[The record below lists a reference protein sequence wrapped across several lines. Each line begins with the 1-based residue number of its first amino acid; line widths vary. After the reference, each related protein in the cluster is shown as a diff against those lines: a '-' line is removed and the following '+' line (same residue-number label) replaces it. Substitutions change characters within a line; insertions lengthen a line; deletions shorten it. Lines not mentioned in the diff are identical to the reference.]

1 MRGELIPLVQKKT
14 WAAGITTAAIVTTT
28 LAAPGIAQAQP
39 GTTTLSAVGSPL
51 LSTRSWAPF
60 DNDALFSEFVNRLFY
75 GGPFV
80 SFYSTSGHD
89 QLSGLALKVYDAL
102 HDEITPIALGEHA
115 STKDIKLPEHT
126 WTLEELGIEYN
137 GQDTDFGP
145 ATTLYSDAISR
156 ALDALLDDCPY
167 ELYWYDKTGG
177 NGGGTQMLFS
187 ISCDSIE
194 VTLTPSVSMGVA
206 LDYRADPANA
216 YIVDGTDAQRALKAR
231 VKAQEIV
238 TKNENKSDYEKLNA
252 YRDAICE
259 LVSYDDEA
267 ADPSIQTPYGDP
279 WQIVSVFDG
288 DGETKV
294 VCEGYAKA
302 FQYLCD
308 LSHFN
313 SNIRCTTVHGVMD
326 GGTGAG
332 NHMWNVIRMG
342 DGRTYLVDVTNSDTG
357 TIGQDGG
364 LFIENYDRMIGND
377 YRFGYV
383 FRAGGANI
391 SYVYDDATLNLYP
404 ADYLTISGEPY
415 DDSAVVVDVDLANAT
430 VSVSGT
436 YTYTGAP
443 QTPSA
448 DALTVTVDGKTVPSD
463 AYTVQASGNVNAGTA
478 TVTVT
483 AKDGSGYTGSVTG
496 TFTIGKATPQ
506 VSVSP
511 SDSQVFPSTPLED
524 IEKNLQVTSNV
535 KGTLVLGDAELTVG
549 ENALTWTFT
558 PEDSANYET
567 VTGTLTLTVS
577 EDTVT
582 SIAITTP
589 PTKTSYAYGEA
600 FDPAGM
606 VVTATY
612 ASGRTEPVTGYAVEP
627 AGPLT
632 TVGENTIT
640 VSYKG
645 STATLSVTVA
655 SQAITPTVTLS
666 GAEGLVYDGSEQRP
680 AVSVTAD
687 GSALDPAEYVVTYAD
702 NVSAGTATVT
712 VSDAAG
718 GRYQFKPVT
727 ASFQIARAS
736 LVPSIEGTTS
746 KTYDGT
752 TAVTGGDLA
761 IALSGVVAGDDVT
774 ATATFAYTD
783 ANAGER
789 KDVRASGLALA
800 GADAANYELTASELT
815 AAGAGSIAKATPSG
829 AVTYDGPELWTGSDL
844 SEVAQGLT
852 WAGTPADAAVS
863 LAPGTALVE
872 GTRTYAC
879 TVTPA
884 DTQNY
889 ETLETTVELT
899 VARDVVASITV
910 TTPPTKTTYTY
921 GEAFDPAG
929 MVVTATY
936 ASGATSEVALE
947 DLSFSPAEL
956 AVGTTQVSVTYEGM
970 SATVDVAVNP
980 RSVTPA
986 LELTDAEGLV
996 YTGAEQEPG
1005 VVAKD
1010 GDVVIPTSEYVA
1022 TYANNVNAGTATVTV
1037 ADAPGGNYEVA
1048 TATTTF
1054 KIAPARPTLS
1064 VSAAEGGAP
1073 YGSPVTLA
1081 LTLEGVAGETPSA
1094 TATVT
1099 VDGTEHQ
1106 VAITDGAG
1114 ALELDGLEV
1123 GEHAVSVLVPAAG
1136 NYEAATATA
1145 SLLVRKATPQVTVAE
1160 VDPDLVVYP
1169 TTDRRLIEANYAA
1182 QVDPEIEGTLSVE
1195 LPASLTPGDHECAW
1209 TFTPADTKNYEVV
1222 RGTVT
1227 LTVTEDALASIAVT
1241 TPPTKT
1247 AYTYGE
1253 TFDPAGMVVTATW
1266 ASGRTADVSGAVS
1279 FDAALEV
1286 GQTEVELAYASGGRT
1301 ATCTVPVTVSAR
1313 AVTPTLALTGAEGL
1327 VYTGAEQEPGV
1338 VAKDGQTVIPASE
1351 YVVTYEDNVDAGTA
1365 TVTVADAPGGN
1376 YEVATA
1382 TTTFEIAR
1390 AQAALSVSA
1399 QTEGAVV
1406 GDAVT
1411 LSVSL
1416 TGAAGQ
1422 GLDGTVTVSVDGTDH
1437 EVAVAG
1443 GAGTLTLE
1451 GLDEAR
1457 TYEVAASFAGAANY
1471 EPATASTSFSLAK
1484 DTPEVS
1490 VAYVGGQIFPTTPLS
1505 EVEKNLQVTSDVP
1518 GTLSLDATELQVGT
1532 HDYAWTFTPADPAAY
1547 NEVTGSVTLTVS
1559 RDALTGIELSS
1570 APAKTAYTYGESF
1583 DPTGMTVTA
1592 TYASGRTADV
1602 TALVSFERALA
1613 VGQTSVTLTFAD
1625 GADVATAEVG
1635 VTVAPRAVSP
1645 TLELAGADG
1654 LVYNGQTQEPVVSV
1668 LVDGEPLS
1676 ASEYV
1681 VTYEDNVNA
1690 GTATVTVTDAPGGNY
1705 EVATATTTFE
1715 IARAHYGIEV
1725 PDLDVTFDGT
1735 PVDLTTDDVTVIGY
1749 GQEVLVSLSWQELTE
1764 DGWRQLD
1771 AAPSEVGSYRLVVTV
1786 TSEDP
1791 NYEPTTERAFEFSIL
1806 APAEETPEPGD
1817 GDQGGAQ
1824 GGTRPGDAQTPG
1836 GTTPGTPAPGGSGH
1850 ATGAL
1855 PGTGDPTTLGATLG
1869 ALLTGG
1875 LASVAAAVRSLR
1887 RRS

>member
-1 MRGELIPLVQKKT
+1 MQKKT

-89 QLSGLALKVYDAL
+89 QLSGLALEVYDAL
-102 HDEITPIALGEHA
+102 HDEITPIALGEHT
-115 STKDIKLPEHT
+115 STKDIMLPEHT

-137 GQDTDFGP
+137 GHDTDFGP

-167 ELYWYDKTGG
+167 ELYWYDKTGD
-177 NGGGTQMLFS
+177 NGGGTRMLFS

-206 LDYRADPANA
+206 LDYRADPADA
-216 YIVDGTDAQRALKAR
+216 YTVDGTDAQRALKAR

-267 ADPSIQTPYGDP
+267 ADPSTQTPYGDP

-288 DGETKV
+288 EGETKV

-364 LFIENYDRMIGND
+364 LFIENYDHMIGND
-377 YRFGYV
+377 YCSGYV
-383 FRAGGANI
+383 FKIGDAEI
-391 SYVYDDATLNLYP
+391 SYIYDKATLDLYP
-404 ADYLTISGEPY
+404 ADYLTISHEPY
-415 DDSAVVVDVDLANAT
+415 DDSAVVVDVDLSDAT

-436 YTYTGAP
+436 YTYTGAA
-443 QTPSA
+443 QTPPA
-448 DALTVTVDGKTVPSD
+448 DALTVTVNGETVPTD
-463 AYTVQASGNVNAGTA
+463 AYTVQASDNVNAGTA

-483 AKDGSGYTGSVTG
+483 AKEGSGYTGSATG
-496 TFTIGKATPQ
+496 TFVIGRATPQ
-506 VSVSP
+506 VSVSH
-511 SDSQVFPSTPLED
+511 SGGQVFPSTPLED

-535 KGTLVLGDAELTVG
+535 KGALALGDAELTVG
-549 ENALTWTFT
+549 ENALAWTFT

-577 EDTVT
+577 EDVVT

-612 ASGRTEPVTGYAVEP
+612 ASGRTEPVSGYAVEP

-655 SQAITPTVTLS
+655 PQAITPTVTLS

-702 NVSAGTATVT
+702 NVSAGTATVM

-718 GRYQFKPVT
+718 GRYQFEPVT
-727 ASFQIARAS
+727 ASFEIARAR
-736 LVPSIEGTTS
+736 LVPSVEGTTS

-761 IALSGVVAGDDVT
+761 IALAGVVAGDDVT
-774 ATATFAYTD
+774 ATATYSYAD
-783 ANAGER
+783 ANAGEG
-789 KDVRASGLALA
+789 KDVLVSGLALA

-815 AAGAGSIAKATPSG
+815 AAGVGSIAKATLSG
-829 AVTYDGPELWTGSDL
+829 AVTYEGPELWTGSDL

-899 VARDVVASITV
+899 VARDVVTSIAV
-910 TTPPTKTTYTY
+910 TTPPTKTSYTY

-936 ASGATSEVALE
+936 ASGATSEVAPE
-947 DLSFSPAEL
+947 RLSFSPEEL
-956 AVGTTQVSVTYEGM
+956 TVATTQVSVAYEGM
-970 SATVDVAVNP
+970 SATVGVTVAP
-980 RSVTPA
+980 RAVTPT
-986 LELTDAEGLV
+986 LELTGADGLV
-996 YTGAEQEPG
+996 YSGRPQEPG
-1005 VVAKD
+1005 VVARD
-1010 GDVVIPTSEYVA
+1010 GDAAIPASEYVV
-1022 TYANNVNAGTATVTV
+1022 TYQGNVDAGTATVSV
-1037 ADAPGGNYEVA
+1037 SDAPGGNYEVDTASA
-1048 TATTTF
+1048 TF
-1054 KIAPARPTLS
+1054 EIAPARPALS
-1064 VSAAEGGAP
+1064 VSAPAGGAT
-1073 YGSPVTLA
+1073 YGSPVALA
-1081 LTLEGVAGETPSA
+1081 LTLEGVAGEAPSA

-1099 VDGTEHQ
+1099 VDGVEHQ
-1106 VAITDGAG
+1106 VVITNGSG
-1114 ALELDGLEV
+1114 ALELDGLEA
-1123 GEHAVSVLVPAAG
+1123 GKHAVSASVPAAG
-1136 NYEAATATA
+1136 NYEAATASA
-1145 SLLVRKATPQVTVAE
+1145 SFSLAKATPQVTVTE
-1160 VDPDLVVYP
+1160 VNPDLVVYP
-1169 TTDRRLIEANYAA
+1169 TTDRTLVASNYAA
-1182 QVDPEIEGTLSVE
+1182 QADPAVEGTLSVE

-1209 TFTPADTKNYEVV
+1209 TFTPADTGNYEVV

-1227 LTVTEDALASIAVT
+1227 LTVVEDSLASIAVT

-1247 AYTYGE
+1247 SYTYGE
-1253 TFDPAGMVVTATW
+1253 AFDPAGMVVTATW

-1279 FDAALEV
+1279 YEAALAV

-1301 ATCTVPVTVSAR
+1301 VTCAVPVTVSAR

-1327 VYTGAEQEPGV
+1327 VYTGSALEPGV
-1338 VAKDGQTVIPASE
+1338 VAMDGDAVVPASE
-1351 YVVTYEDNVDAGTA
+1351 YVVSYANNVDAGTA
-1365 TVTVADAPGGN
+1365 TVTVTDAPGGN
-1376 YEVATA
+1376 YEVGTA
-1382 TTTFEIAR
+1382 STTFEIAR

-1399 QTEGAVV
+1399 RTEGAAV
-1406 GDAVT
+1406 GDPVT

-1416 TGAAGQ
+1416 TGVSGR
-1422 GLDGTVTVSVDGTDH
+1422 GLDGTVTVRVDGADH

-1443 GAGTLTLE
+1443 GAGSLTLE

-1457 TYEVAASFAGAANY
+1457 TYEVSASFAGAANY
-1471 EPATASTSFSLAK
+1471 EPATAATSFSIAR

-1490 VAYVGGQIFPTTPLS
+1490 VTYAGGQIFPTTPLS
-1505 EVEKNLQVTSDVP
+1505 EVEKNLQVASDVP

-1559 RDALTGIELSS
+1559 RDALTGIELTS
-1570 APAKTAYTYGESF
+1570 APSKTSYVFGEAF
-1583 DPTGMTVTA
+1583 DPAGMVVTA

-1602 TALVSFERALA
+1602 TALVSFERALE
-1613 VGQTSVTLTFAD
+1613 VGQTSVALTFAD
-1625 GADVATAEVG
+1625 GADVATATVG
-1635 VTVAPRAVSP
+1635 VTVAPCAVTP
-1645 TLELAGADG
+1645 TLELTGADG
-1654 LVYNGQTQEPVVSV
+1654 LVYNGRPQEPVVSV

-1681 VTYEDNVNA
+1681 VTYQDNVDA

-1705 EVATATTTFE
+1705 EVATATATFE
-1715 IARAHYGIEV
+1715 IARARYGIEV
-1725 PDLDVTFDGT
+1725 PALDATFDGT

-1749 GQEVLVSLSWQELTE
+1749 GQEVLVTLSWQERTE

-1806 APAEETPEPGD
+1806 ASAEETPEPGD
-1817 GDQGGAQ
+1817 GGQGGTQGGARP
-1824 GGTRPGDAQTPG
+1824 GGTQTPAGQTPG
-1836 GTTPGTPAPGGSGH
+1836 TQAPGATAPGTSGH
-1850 ATGAL
+1850 GPGEL
-1855 PGTGDPTTLGATLG
+1855 PGTGDATTLAGTLG
-1869 ALLTGG
+1869 ALLAGG

-1887 RRS
+1887 HRP